1 MVATLGNNAHNYLS
15 KVAFKKQVFAFKN
28 LNTFLKGLALLTES
42 KATTKKLLAKVN
54 LATKAQSSPNELFGG
69 QALKKLA
76 KDDPLSNLSQQSF
89 GADITKA
96 PK

>member
-1 MVATLGNNAHNYLS
+1 MATLGNNACNYLS

-28 LNTFLKGLALLTES
+28 LNTFLKSLALLTES
-42 KATTKKLLAKVN
+42 KATTKDGTLSKLSK
-54 LATKAQSSPNELFGG
+54 QY
-69 QALKKLA
+69 
-76 KDDPLSNLSQQSF
+76 F